1 MKYLTDKYI
10 LLPFVEKTD
19 FLYTKY
25 NITPN
30 QITITNGLIITNF
43 FLYFILNGNYCIS
56 SIFLFLRLLLD
67 GSDGYIARKYKLY
80 SKEGDIYDHISDSIF
95 MGQLFMIFVYKLYF
109 KGDLLEFI
117 SFSEM
122 SIFIQHKI
130 NTGTIKMAASVKLQ
144 PLITIIGRLILLA
157 LNKVICEQALKIPAP
172 KPINKLQRHCMPSL

>member
-25 NITPN
+25 SITPN

-109 KGDLLEFI
+109 HIKYIFVIGNIIMIGSMIGNYDKNLYWL
-117 SFSEM
+117 SEK
-122 SIFIQHKI
+122 IFGAGGNYDGYCSLNYIMAFF
-130 NTGTIKMAASVKLQ
+130 TIMFLDYYMQ
-144 PLITIIGRLILLA
+144 
-157 LNKVICEQALKIPAP
+157 
-172 KPINKLQRHCMPSL
+172 

>member
-25 NITPN
+25 GITPN

-43 FLYFILNGNYCIS
+43 FLYYILNGNYSIS
-56 SIFLFLRLLLD
+56 SIFLFLRLLFD

-95 MGQLFMIFVYKLYF
+95 MGQLFMIFVY
-109 KGDLLEFI
+109 G
-117 SFSEM
+117 
-122 SIFIQHKI
+122 
-130 NTGTIKMAASVKLQ
+130 G
-144 PLITIIGRLILLA
+144 IT
-157 LNKVICEQALKIPAP
+157 
-172 KPINKLQRHCMPSL
+172 